1 MSFKKM
7 TVRMM
12 MVFAL
17 GLFCMVGATQAK
29 AATDYEEGEYTNKD
43 LKIMSC
49 IIFCEAGDQCAAGK
63 IAVGIV
69 IMNRVFS
76 DEFPNTV
83 KKVVYERG
91 QFSPVRQGKMRR
103 ELKKYA
109 AGAYD
114 KGSRKKCKEA
124 AIKALEGRD
133 YVNYKGKKIDMSKY
147 LYFSMHL
154 RNAKLRISGHDFKVK
169 W

>member
-1 MSFKKM
+1 MSFRKM
-7 TVRMM
+7 TIRMM
-12 MVFAL
+12 MVFVL
-17 GLFCMVGATQAK
+17 SLFCMMGATKAEAK
-29 AATDYEEGEYTNKD
+29 TAYDEGEYTMRD

-49 IIFCEAGDQCAAGK
+49 IIYCEAGNQCNAGK

-76 DEFPNTV
+76 DEFPDTV
-83 KKVVYERG
+83 EKVVYDKG
-91 QFSPVRQGKMRR
+91 QFSPVREGKMAR

-109 AGAYD
+109 NGSYDRGA
-114 KGSRKKCKEA
+114 RKRCKEA

-133 YVNYKGKKIDMSKY
+133 YVYYKGEKIDMSRY

-154 RNAKLRISGHDFKVK
+154 KNAKLRISGHDFKVK